1 MKLLFTDMGETT
13 GAIKQVVIC
22 TKQEFL
28 RKALVGGVS
37 LRVSKAMRLLEIT
50 RKLVVIEKG
59 TKD

>member
-1 MKLLFTDMGETT
+1 MGETT